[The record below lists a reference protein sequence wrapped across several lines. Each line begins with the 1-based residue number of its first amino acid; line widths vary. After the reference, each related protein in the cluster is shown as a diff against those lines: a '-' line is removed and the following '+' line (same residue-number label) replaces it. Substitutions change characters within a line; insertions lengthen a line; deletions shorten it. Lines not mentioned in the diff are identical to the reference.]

1 MPFDPTT
8 LIFEHLFL
16 TVKVAR
22 LHGELESHEV
32 FEFEYR
38 VKEVLH
44 LFSTK
49 WLSDLFMTYRPG
61 PSGRY
66 KVIAAFVNSG
76 EFP

>member
-1 MPFDPTT
+1 M
-8 LIFEHLFL
+8 
-16 TVKVAR
+16 
-22 LHGELESHEV
+22 ESSRVTEM

-44 LFSTK
+44 LFSMQR
-49 WLSDLFMTYRPG
+49 LSDLFMTYDPG

-66 KVIAAFVNSG
+66 KVITAFVHFG